1 MAVLLDGC
9 ARRPVCP
16 CVSVRA
22 CMRACVRACVPIT
35 AAHCGPAALAL
46 TYSCSWRSQVC
57 TVSVG
62 QCAKNVVGV
71 GVGAR
76 ACACGC
82 LRLRVRMCARVWVW
96 GPTKQRR
103 CRGHLGAVLPA
114 RRLTATEAASLSVA

>member
-76 ACACGC
+76 VRAGACACE
-82 LRLRVRMCARVWVW
+82 CARAC
-96 GPTKQRR
+96 GFGGLLSIERR

-114 RRLTATEAASLSVA
+114 RRLTATEAASVA